1 MSSRRAGQRKG
12 KKRTVDGEISEG
24 RTGRPLDLGVVATE
38 EEEDRVE
45 SVSADGPDLL
55 LSYLCKSESGAPLEV
70 YVV

>member
-55 LSYLCKSESGAPLEV
+55 LSYLCKSEGGAPLEV